1 MLNKQI
7 FFVLVFLFSISLSVL
22 SQNNTNSPYTRFGYG
37 EISDANSGDQKAMG
51 GTALGARLKNGINP
65 VNPASYSVVDSM
77 TFMFDFGLGGL
88 ISKFSDTNG
97 RKTSFNSN
105 LEYITMLFPLAK
117 NIGFSAGLLPYSFSG
132 YNFYNTD
139 TLSLDNFQGKADT
152 VTYKRSFYGS
162 GGISQIYAGLSLNLF
177 NHISVGA
184 NAYYMFGSLSNYR
197 SLTFNQSSD
206 YYSTQQRNSIDI
218 NNFRFRYGLQLY
230 NTFASKH
237 EINLGF
243 IYENKALVNGK
254 FSQITSGVL
263 TDSVLPINDFEMPTV
278 YGGGLRYTYDKKLT
292 LAADYVMHKWGE
304 ARYFGKTDSL
314 VNRAKY
320 YFGAQYVPDYR
331 GRNYFDRVQFRAGF
345 NISNPYY
352 KIGNGMPPL
361 NFGITFG
368 MGFPLKNSNT
378 IVNTSFEYGK
388 IGATGLLR
396 EDYLKFTLNATFNE
410 NWFFKRKL

>member
-1 MLNKQI
+1 MLYKQI
-7 FFVLVFLFSISLSVL
+7 FFVFVFLSSVSLSVL

-65 VNPASYSVVDSM
+65 VNPASYSTVDSM

-88 ISKFSDTNG
+88 VSKFSDYKGN
-97 RKTSFNSN
+97 KTSFNSN
-105 LEYITMLFPLAK
+105 LEYITMLFPLSK
-117 NIGFSAGLLPYSFSG
+117 TIGFSAGLLPYSFSG

-139 TLSLDNFQGKADT
+139 TLSMDNFQGKPDT
-152 VTYKRSFYGS
+152 VTYSRSFYGA
-162 GGISQIYAGLSLNLF
+162 GGISQMYAGLALNLF
-177 NHISVGA
+177 NHISIGA

-197 SLTFNQSSD
+197 NLTFNQSSG
-206 YYSTQQRNSIDI
+206 YYSTLQKNSIDI

-230 NTFASKH
+230 NTFDKKH
-237 EINLGF
+237 DINLGF
-243 IYENKALVNGK
+243 IYEHKALVNGK

-263 TDSVLPINDFEMPTV
+263 TDSILPVNDFEMPV
-278 YGGGLRYTYDKKLT
+278 VFGGGLRYAYNNKLT
-292 LAADYVMHKWGE
+292 LAADYMLHKWSE
-304 ARYFGKTDSL
+304 ARFFGKTDSL

-345 NISNPYY
+345 NLSNPYY
-352 KIGNGMPPL
+352 KTGQGTPPI